1 MNTPLVDRIINAKE
15 FYREYQFTV
24 NINLSE
30 YDENI
35 DNSLKEQKIV
45 MQGAVDLAFAEEDG
59 LVIVDYKT
67 DRVKDVSVLSTL
79 YSKQLLLY
87 KNAMEQCTG
96 LKVKEMYIYSV
107 NLNKLL
113 KI

>member
-1 MNTPLVDRIINAKE
+1 MN
-15 FYREYQFTV
+15 
-24 NINLSE
+24 
-30 YDENI
+30 
-35 DNSLKEQKIV
+35 EQKIV